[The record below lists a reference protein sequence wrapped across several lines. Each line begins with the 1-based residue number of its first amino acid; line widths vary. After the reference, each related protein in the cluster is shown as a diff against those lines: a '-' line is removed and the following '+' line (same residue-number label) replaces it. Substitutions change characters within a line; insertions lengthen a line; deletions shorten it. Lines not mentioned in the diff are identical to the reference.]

1 MVCKEAKAFKLN
13 TAKHCKHTGCPW
25 KSPLEF
31 DGDLK
36 TSTSSIACTE
46 SMARVT
52 PTVTGNW
59 LTEETL
65 KSAGAHRLVCKA
77 TKKHAE
83 CMHVSRTLRL
93 HNVSEF
99 RAEHARTSAHF
110 STLST
115 SPHLTPHRA
124 AWLPG
129 ANPADAR
136 HQKSESLSEQPS
148 RSVVQVGRG
157 RPHARGSGSWGC
169 TADNELVASR
179 RLAHYPQDAGPEPS
193 GGSQRVR
200 LPVHAREAE
209 D

>member
-1 MVCKEAKAFKLN
+1 LN

-65 KSAGAHRLVCKA
+65 KSAGAHRLACK

-83 CMHVSRTLRL
+83 CTHVSRTLRL

-115 SPHLTPHRA
+115 SPHFTPHRA

-136 HQKSESLSEQPS
+136 HQKSESLSAKPLC
-148 RSVVQVGRG
+148 RAGRTRPPARTRLWVV
-157 RPHARGSGSWGC
+157 GC

-200 LPVHAREAE
+200 LPVHARAAE